1 MPTVFV
7 NIGSNIE
14 PRRHIQNSLTA
25 LREHFGALNVS
36 KCYESQAIGF
46 DGDNFLN
53 LSASFITHLS
63 VARVNGVLHQ
73 IEDLAGR
80 ERQSGDEAWSS
91 RTLDID
97 LLLYGDV
104 CGEVDGVELP
114 RPEITEFA
122 HVLLPLCELA
132 GQQLH
137 PILGVSFANLALQ
150 VEFKGQ
156 SIWEISL

>member
-14 PRRHIQNSLTA
+14 PRLHIKNSLSA
-25 LREHFGALNVS
+25 LRKRFGALSVS
-36 KCYESQAIGF
+36 KCYESQAVGF

-53 LSASFITHLS
+53 LSASFSTDLN
-63 VARVNGVLHQ
+63 VTDVNTILHQ
-73 IEDLAGR
+73 IEDEAGR
-80 ERQSGDEAWSS
+80 ERLNGKAWDS

-97 LLLYGDV
+97 ILLYGDI
-104 CGEVDGVELP
+104 CGEVDGIELP
-114 RPEITEFA
+114 RSEIVEFA

-132 GQQLH
+132 GNKIH
-137 PILGVSFANLALQ
+137 PKLGISFAALSLQ
-150 VEFKGQ
+150 TEFTGQ

>member
-25 LREHFGALNVS
+25 LREHFGALKVS

-63 VARVNGVLHQ
+63 IASVNDVLHQ

-80 ERQSGDEAWSS
+80 QRQSADKTWDS

-97 LLLYGDV
+97 ILLYGDV
-104 CGEVDGVELP
+104 CGKTEGVELP
-114 RPEITEFA
+114 RSEIVEFA

-137 PILGVSFANLALQ
+137 PVLGISFADLALQ
-150 VEFKGQ
+150 IKFSDQ
-156 SIWEISL
+156 SIWEVSL